1 MLNIGGADSD
11 VMLDMILRCGGRDK
25 TDFVFFNTGLEYRAT
40 LEHLDDLERKYDI
53 KIIRCKPV
61 KPIPVC
67 VKEHGVPFWS
77 KYASNMI
84 NRLQRHN
91 FQWEDK
97 PYEVLIKIYLKCMAA
112 LAWWCNKATGNTTQY
127 IINRAPYM
135 REFMIQNPPDFKISD
150 KCCTYAKKKASE
162 HFEKGKQYDLKCIGV
177 RESEG
182 GVRAISYQTCF
193 TEVKKGTDQ
202 FRPIWYFRNPD
213 KDEYCKHY
221 GIVHSKCYTEYGMK
235 RTGCCGCPFAKDFE
249 DDLERMKKYE
259 PQLYIAAVNIFG
271 ESYEYTRKYIK
282 FREEMKQSQKQH

>member
-67 VKEHGVPFWS
+67 VKEYGVPFWS
-77 KYASNMI
+77 KDISGKIYS
-84 NRLQRHN
+84 LQLN
-91 FQWEDK
+91 DFKWKDE
-97 PYEVLIKIYLKCMAA
+97 PYEVLADRYPNCKDAIR
-112 LAWWCNKATGNTTQY
+112 WWCNEKPGNRYNISNIQY
-127 IINRAPYM
+127 LK
-135 REFMIQNPPDFKISD
+135 EFMVQNPPQLKVSA
-150 KCCTYAKKKASE
+150 KCCPYAKKKPSRKYE
-162 HFEKGKQYDLKCIGV
+162 HDGFDLTCIGV
-177 RESEG
+177 RKSEG
-182 GVRAISYQTCF
+182 GARATAYKTCF
-193 TEVKKGTDQ
+193 SESDDIDQ
-202 FRPIWYFRNPD
+202 FRPVWWFSNSD
-213 KDEYCKHY
+213 KNEYCKHY
-221 GIVHSKCYTEYGMK
+221 GIVHSRCYTEYGMK

-249 DDLERMKKYE
+249 ENLERMKKYE

-282 FREEMKQSQKQH
+282 FREEMKQSQKQY